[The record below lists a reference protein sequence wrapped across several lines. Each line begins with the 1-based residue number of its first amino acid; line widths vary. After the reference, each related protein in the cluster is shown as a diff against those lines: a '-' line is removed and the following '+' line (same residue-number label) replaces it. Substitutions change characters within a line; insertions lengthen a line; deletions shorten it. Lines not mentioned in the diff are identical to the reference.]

1 MALHCFVWVE
11 NNCLVKICSDQI
23 ENIKLE
29 CDFQQHLFLYF
40 VHATSIPGKFKL
52 TIRNIEEPFWSNY
65 QIQVTF
71 QSLF

>member
-1 MALHCFVWVE
+1 M
-11 NNCLVKICSDQI
+11 CSDQI

-29 CDFQQHLFLYF
+29 CDFQQLFLYF
-40 VHATSIPGKFKL
+40 VHATSTPGKFKL